1 MQMRHK
7 FSALKIFYQRYRD
20 AFKKVWRVRDR
31 LDPPTRTA
39 DELAFLPAH
48 LELVDTPL
56 SPLPQWWARAI
67 ILFCTLALLWAI
79 LGHMDIVAVS
89 SGKTITGGR
98 TKIIQALEPAVIES
112 IHVKDGQHVEA
123 GQLLI
128 ELDTTTAKAEYQK
141 ARESLLV
148 SRQMYA
154 RYTGLLAAIDTGKVP
169 ELVMFDGETEEKHYA
184 EKAILLGQYKA
195 YIAQVST
202 QELLIGQKEAE
213 INTMQQEINKLVN
226 ISEIIASKA
235 VDYKR
240 LYNASFMSKHEWLQ
254 KEQEYIEHKS
264 NLVIQR
270 GRLAE
275 YQAALKALQQELKG
289 ITVNFRMEA
298 LEKQKQA
305 QDNTI
310 QYEHETRK
318 NKQRQDILS
327 LTAPVSGMVQQ
338 LAVHT
343 IRGIVTEAQPLLAI
357 VPDDDVVEVE
367 AMVENRDIGFIKVG
381 QEAVVK
387 IESFP
392 YTRYG
397 HIKGI
402 VENISHDAIQDEKKG
417 LIFPAR
423 IRLAKTYIIIDGT
436 KIHLTSGMTVSAEIK
451 TGKRRVID
459 YFLSPLKQYTT
470 EGLRER

>member
-1 MQMRHK
+1 MKHK
-7 FSALKIFYQRYRD
+7 ISALRSFYQRYRD
-20 AFKKVWRVRDR
+20 AFRQVWHIRDR

-56 SPLPQWWARAI
+56 SPLPQWGARAI
-67 ILFCTLALLWAI
+67 ILLCTLALLWAI

-89 SGKTITGGR
+89 GGKTLTGGR
-98 TKIIQALEPAVIES
+98 TKIIQALEPSVIES
-112 IHVKDGQHVEA
+112 IHVKDGQHVDV

-128 ELDTTTAKAEYQK
+128 KLDATTAKAEFQK
-141 ARESLLV
+141 ARESLIA
-148 SRQMYA
+148 SQQAYA
-154 RYTGLLAAIDTGKVP
+154 RYSALLTAVETGKVP
-169 ELVMFDGETEEKHYA
+169 ALAAVDGETPAQHYA
-184 EKAILLGQYKA
+184 EEIILQGQYHA
-195 YIAQVST
+195 FAAQVGTKEKS
-202 QELLIGQKEAE
+202 IAQKEAE
-213 INTMQQEINKLVN
+213 INTIQQEINKLMG

-235 VDYKR
+235 ADYKR
-240 LYNASFMSKHEWLQ
+240 LYNENFMSRHEWLQ

-264 NLVIQR
+264 NLSIQR
-270 GRLAE
+270 SRLVE
-275 YQAALKALQQELKG
+275 YQAALKALQQELDS
-289 ITVNFRMEA
+289 ITAQFRSDA

-305 QDNTI
+305 QDNAI

-343 IRGIVTEAQPLLAI
+343 VRGIVTEAQPLLAI
-357 VPDDDVVEVE
+357 VPDDDIVEVE
-367 AMVENRDIGFIKVG
+367 AMVENRDIGFVEVG

-402 VENISHDAIQDEKKG
+402 VENVSHDAIQDEKKG

-423 IRLAKTYIIIDGT
+423 IRLAETYLMIDGK
-436 KIHLTSGMTVSAEIK
+436 KIHLTSGMAVSVEIK

-459 YFLSPLKQYTT
+459 YFLSPLKQYST